1 MLNIEHLMPGARRV
15 IEEALG
21 IQAGEQV
28 TIVTDLDRSVSITTA
43 LADCARHSGAE
54 VVIITMSPR
63 DHGGIDPP
71 PTVGAAIAASQAVIM
86 QTSFATIHTDTLRRA
101 LARGVRVCE
110 FWGITEDMMVRGG
123 LTEDPAW
130 LDRTSSRLADLMTRA
145 DQARLTTPDGTDL
158 HLVLAGRKAIPVP
171 STARTSGIFCSLPA
185 GESAIAP
192 LEGKANGKVTKPY
205 LVEHREIARP
215 KERLNLYFQDG
226 NLVQVQGGA
235 EAQLLEKLIAENGST
250 ARNLAEFAVGT
261 NRQCRLDVG
270 VREAKKA
277 WGTAHIAIG
286 DNRSIGGVVGSPL
299 HIDFIMLRPTIWLD
313 GREVVH
319 DGNLQPA

>member
-1 MLNIEHLMPGARRV
+1 MPNFAHLIPGAQRV

-21 IQAGEQV
+21 IQAGEHV
-28 TIVTDLDRSVSITTA
+28 TIVTDLDRPVSITMA
-43 LADCARHSGAE
+43 LSDCARHAGAE
-54 VVIITMSPR
+54 VVIVTMSPR

-71 PTVGAAIAASQAVIM
+71 PTVGAAIGASQAVIM

-110 FWGITEDMMVRGG
+110 FWGITEEMMVQGG

-130 LDRTSSRLADLMTRA
+130 LDRTSSRLADLMTRS
-145 DQARLTTPDGTDL
+145 DHARLTTSDGTDL
-158 HLVLAGRKAIPVP
+158 HLELTGRKAIPIP
-171 STARTSGIFCSLPA
+171 STARTPGSFCSLPA

-192 LEGKANGKVTKPY
+192 LEGKASGRVAQPY

-215 KERLNLYFQDG
+215 RERLDLYFQDG
-226 NLVQVQGGA
+226 NLIQVEGGV
-235 EAQLLEKLIAENGST
+235 EAQILGKLIAENGST
-250 ARNLAEFAVGT
+250 ARNLAEFAIGT
-261 NRQCRLDVG
+261 NRRCRLDVG
-270 VREAKKA
+270 IREAKKA
-277 WGTAHIAIG
+277 WGTSHIAIG

-313 GREVVH
+313 GEEVVR
-319 DGNLQPA
+319 DGNLQLE

>member
-1 MLNIEHLMPGARRV
+1 
-15 IEEALG
+15 
-21 IQAGEQV
+21 
-28 TIVTDLDRSVSITTA
+28 
-43 LADCARHSGAE
+43 
-54 VVIITMSPR
+54 
-63 DHGGIDPP
+63 
-71 PTVGAAIAASQAVIM
+71 
-86 QTSFATIHTDTLRRA
+86 
-101 LARGVRVCE
+101 
-110 FWGITEDMMVRGG
+110 MMVRGG

-235 EAQLLEKLIAENGST
+235 EAQLLEKLIAEHGST